1 VTKRTEA
8 DLTGYAKQRDSLMQ
22 TALTERKNQVFDDYL
37 AAVQKRMENSGKIKI
52 NKDVLIALQ
61 DEEPEAA
68 PRQRPRLPITK

>member
-1 VTKRTEA
+1 
-8 DLTGYAKQRDSLMQ
+8 
-22 TALTERKNQVFDDYL
+22 
-37 AAVQKRMENSGKIKI
+37 VQKRMENSGKIKI